1 MSDASRGRNSKSMTA
16 DKPKRLNFLGA
27 LGDFTILVLLI
38 GGAGLGGY
46 YIGINQR
53 LAPIQ
58 YVFPGTPGAVPLS
71 QVFDSQ
77 QPNTVVV
84 DSSKSPDTAKPAD
97 TAAHAAT
104 TPAATTKPAITPAKA
119 TAATPKGKS
128 KFWLTSSGVDN
139 YNGYSIT
146 VKVNGETV
154 DNFFGAGKTI
164 DVTKFVKKGENS
176 LEFECK
182 YLGDDYNK
190 HKGEK
195 NAALTVQLVTG
206 PSIRE
211 DYPQSAVLLS
221 CKREATESQDFSEK
235 RSFTSKD

>member
-1 MSDASRGRNSKSMTA
+1 MT
-16 DKPKRLNFLGA
+16 DKPKRMNFLGA

-58 YVFPGTPGAVPLS
+58 YVYPGTPGAVPLS
-71 QVFDSQ
+71 QVFDSPQ
-77 QPNTVVV
+77 ANTVAIDSSKTV
-84 DSSKSPDTAKPAD
+84 DSSKPATSQPATQTSPTTTAITKPTTAPAKPA
-97 TAAHAAT
+97 ASQ
-104 TPAATTKPAITPAKA
+104 KKQ
-119 TAATPKGKS
+119 S

-164 DVTKFVKKGENS
+164 DVTKFVKKGDNS
-176 LEFECK
+176 LEFVCK
-182 YLGDDYNK
+182 YLGDEYNK

-211 DYPQSAVLLS
+211 DYPQSSVLLS
-221 CKREATESQDFSEK
+221 CRRDATETQDFSEK
-235 RSFTSKD
+235 KNFTSKD

>member
-1 MSDASRGRNSKSMTA
+1 MT
-16 DKPKRLNFLGA
+16 DKPKRMNILGA

-38 GGAGLGGY
+38 GGAGLAGY

-58 YVFPGTPGAVPLS
+58 YVYPGTPGAVPLS
-71 QVFDSQ
+71 QVFESQ
-77 QPNTVVV
+77 QPNTVVI
-84 DSSKSPDTAKPAD
+84 DSAKGASDKPAD
-97 TAAHAAT
+97 TS
-104 TPAATTKPAITPAKA
+104 TKPAQTTPTP
-119 TAATPKGKS
+119 TAAATKPTTPPKPAASSSPKKQS

-154 DNFFGAGKTI
+154 DNFFGSGKTI

-221 CKREATESQDFSEK
+221 CKRDATETQDFSEK

>member
-1 MSDASRGRNSKSMTA
+1 MT
-16 DKPKRLNFLGA
+16 DKPKRMNILGA
-27 LGDFTILVLLI
+27 LGDFTILVLLV

-58 YVFPGTPGAVPLS
+58 YVYPGTPGAVPLS
-71 QVFDSQ
+71 QVFDSPQ
-77 QPNTVVV
+77 ANTVAI
-84 DSSKSPDTAKPAD
+84 DSSKTAAATATDKPAD
-97 TAAHAAT
+97 VAKAPAT
-104 TPAATTKPAITPAKA
+104 TAPAIAVKTPAK
-119 TAATPKGKS
+119 TSTPSKQS

-154 DNFFGAGKTI
+154 DNFFGSGKTI
-164 DVTKFVKKGENS
+164 DVTKFVKKGSNS
-176 LEFECK
+176 LEFDCK
-182 YLGDDYNK
+182 YMGDDYNK
-190 HKGEK
+190 HKGDK
-195 NAALTVQLVTG
+195 SAALTVQLVTG

-221 CKREATESQDFSEK
+221 CKRDASETENISEK
-235 RSFTSKD
+235 KTFTSKD

>member
-1 MSDASRGRNSKSMTA
+1 
-16 DKPKRLNFLGA
+16 
-27 LGDFTILVLLI
+27 
-38 GGAGLGGY
+38 
-46 YIGINQR
+46 
-53 LAPIQ
+53 
-58 YVFPGTPGAVPLS
+58 LS
-71 QVFDSQ
+71 QVFESPQ
-77 QPNTVVV
+77 ANTVVI
-84 DSSKSPDTAKPAD
+84 DSAKTGDSAKSGETPAQP
-97 TAAHAAT
+97 AHSAT
-104 TPAATTKPAITPAKA
+104 TPAAAAKAATPAKPA
-119 TAATPKGKS
+119 TSSPKKQS

-164 DVTKFVKKGENS
+164 DVTKFVKKGDNS

-221 CKREATESQDFSEK
+221 CKRDATETQDFSEK

>member
-1 MSDASRGRNSKSMTA
+1 MT
-16 DKPKRLNFLGA
+16 DKPKRMNILGA

-38 GGAGLGGY
+38 GGAGLAGY

-58 YVFPGTPGAVPLS
+58 YVYPGTPGAVPLS
-71 QVFDSQ
+71 QVFDSP
-77 QPNTVVV
+77 QPNTVVIDSAKGASDKPV
-84 DSSKSPDTAKPAD
+84 DTSTKPAQTTPTPTAAEAKPTTPAKPA
-97 TAAHAAT
+97 ASSS
-104 TPAATTKPAITPAKA
+104 
-119 TAATPKGKS
+119 PKKQS

-154 DNFFGAGKTI
+154 DNFFGSGKTI
-164 DVTKFVKKGENS
+164 DVTKFVKKGDNS

-221 CKREATESQDFSEK
+221 CKRDATETQDFSEK

>member
-1 MSDASRGRNSKSMTA
+1 MNI
-16 DKPKRLNFLGA
+16 LGA

-38 GGAGLGGY
+38 GGAGLAGY

-58 YVFPGTPGAVPLS
+58 YVYPGTPGAVPLS
-71 QVFDSQ
+71 QVFDSP
-77 QPNTVVV
+77 QPNTVVIDSAKGASDKPV
-84 DSSKSPDTAKPAD
+84 DTSTKPAQTTPTPTAAEAKPTTPAKPA
-97 TAAHAAT
+97 ASSS
-104 TPAATTKPAITPAKA
+104 
-119 TAATPKGKS
+119 PKKQS

-154 DNFFGAGKTI
+154 DNFFGSGKTI
-164 DVTKFVKKGENS
+164 DVTKFVKKGDNS

-221 CKREATESQDFSEK
+221 CKRDATETQDFSEK

>member
-1 MSDASRGRNSKSMTA
+1 MTA
-16 DKPKRLNFLGA
+16 DKPKRMNFLGA

-38 GGAGLGGY
+38 GGAGLAGY

-58 YVFPGTPGAVPLS
+58 YVYPGTPGAVPLS
-71 QVFDSQ
+71 QVFESQ
-77 QPNTVVV
+77 QANTVVI
-84 DSSKSPDTAKPAD
+84 DSSKTSDSAKPAE
-97 TAAHAAT
+97 TATQPAHTTSNTASTVKAAS
-104 TPAATTKPAITPAKA
+104 TPAKPSA
-119 TAATPKGKS
+119 PSSKKQS

-154 DNFFGAGKTI
+154 DNFFGSGKTI

-221 CKREATESQDFSEK
+221 CKRVATETQDFSEK
-235 RSFTSKD
+235 KSFTSKD

>member
-1 MSDASRGRNSKSMTA
+1 MT
-16 DKPKRLNFLGA
+16 DKPKRMNILGA

-38 GGAGLGGY
+38 GGAGLAGY
-46 YIGINQR
+46 YVGINQR
-53 LAPIQ
+53 LAPVQ
-58 YVFPGTPGAVPLS
+58 YVFPGTPGAIPLS
-71 QVFDSQ
+71 QVFESQ
-77 QPNTVVV
+77 QANTVVI
-84 DSSKSPDTAKPAD
+84 DSSKTAASAKPAD
-97 TAAHAAT
+97 TSTAPAHTT
-104 TPAATTKPAITPAKA
+104 TPTPSNAAKAATPAK
-119 TAATPKGKS
+119 TASSSPKKQS

-154 DNFFGAGKTI
+154 DNFFGSGKTI
-164 DVTKFVKKGENS
+164 DVTKFVKKGDNS

-221 CKREATESQDFSEK
+221 CKRDATETQDFSEK